1 MVTVG
6 CCDKMLS
13 KGWLGGR
20 SLLGTNLKI
29 NSLRMLFVKWKGN
42 FNVGLHGMN
51 SGAYM
56 MRLVG
61 KA

>member
-1 MVTVG
+1 
-6 CCDKMLS
+6 
-13 KGWLGGR
+13 
-20 SLLGTNLKI
+20 
-29 NSLRMLFVKWKGN
+29 MLFVKWKGN

-61 KA
+61 KAWAFRKLLRWA

>member
-1 MVTVG
+1 MEAVA
-6 CCDKMLS
+6 
-13 KGWLGGR
+13 R
-20 SLLGTNLKI
+20 RALLGTNLKI